1 MVELVENIA
10 LALMAENSL
19 SDEEY
24 GFISQSVKHQRR
36 KEASRYLLDRVTEKN
51 GRAERTLWETLVKM
65 QGARP
70 KLKYILKEI
79 QKKGPNLLHNARCS
93 QVEEKLSGDLKD
105 IQKQHKE
112 HLCSQN
118 ERVAKGAIR
127 GRDKAKSFSG
137 TNRYTELVVISS
149 LRERRLVE
157 HELLARGRDHEE
169 WQQKHVVSE
178 LEKIRIHQL
187 FRSSFGH
194 SSLSGTSV
202 VSGVAGIG
210 KTTMVQK
217 MVHEWALGNIYPQFQ
232 FVFHF
237 KFRDLNAVKE
247 STSLKDMVLES
258 YPYLE
263 KILGEIWM
271 RPEYL
276 LFVFDGLD
284 EFQYRIDFTG
294 RGASQV
300 SGHGCTG
307 PESRCEVSEI
317 VRCLVQERLL
327 KGCSVLL
334 TSRPT
339 ALDSLE
345 QANINLWAEILGF
358 LAAERKDY
366 FRRFFGDEK
375 LSADVF
381 KHVEENEILYTMC
394 YNPSY
399 CWITCS
405 TLGPLFTQPEGKRPL
420 PKTITQLFSN
430 YVCNLLR
437 NHCRDFE
444 DQRAM
449 LLRAGEMAYQGVSER
464 VIVFNEDHFRQHQL
478 EPSKFISGF
487 MMEILERDEEA
498 RNVVYTFLHLTIQE
512 FFAALAQYL
521 TPKRQ
526 NVFELLNWAF
536 RKDDGRFEI
545 FLRFVV
551 GLSSPAS
558 AEQLEEILGPLNHH
572 TICQAVDWLK
582 INVQAEIKRT
592 DRNAGKR
599 QLLNLFHYLC
609 ESQNSALAQRTVG
622 AVERLNFGDSNPRLA
637 LRLSPLD
644 CAVLSHVV
652 RLCETLEE
660 LNLEKCYIQ
669 EEGVKRLVPAMHK
682 CKVLRAEKVNG
693 RFDRSD
699 QTHEGFVGVKISRNC
714 FQRQKGREPGD
725 MDLRLN
731 HNNIGDAGVKLLSLA
746 LRHPDCKTER
756 LELQD
761 NNLTAAG
768 IEDLKT
774 AFSMNHSVTMLYL
787 DGNQFTDQCVPDLR
801 NLILSCKNLEL
812 IHVKNS
818 AEQRLFDP
826 VLGEGDLVRV
836 SDKLE
841 FTEGG
846 RLEAGLESIGIVE
859 PGGEKGM
866 MRVSAADEL
875 RQGRRRALLLRWK

>member
-118 ERVAKGAIR
+118 ARVAKGAIR

-237 KFRDLNAVKE
+237 KFRDLNAVKG

-300 SGHGCTG
+300 SGHRCTG

-375 LSADVF
+375 LAADVF

-437 NHCRDFE
+437 NHCRDVE

-487 MMEILERDEEA
+487 MMEILEREEEA

-622 AVERLNFGDSNPRLA
+622 AVERLNFGASNPRLA

-801 NLILSCKNLEL
+801 NLILSFNGWALLVKCYSLTLPEL
-812 IHVKNS
+812 GQLHS
-818 AEQRLFDP
+818 LADGREQEYGGRKPQPGTQLSVEGWNGLRVG
-826 VLGEGDLVRV
+826 VLGAY
-836 SDKLE
+836 
-841 FTEGG
+841 G
-846 RLEAGLESIGIVE
+846 RDRHGANEA
-859 PGGEKGM
+859 
-866 MRVSAADEL
+866 
-875 RQGRRRALLLRWK
+875 Q